1 MHTVQL
7 DCGKKWSKDDSHLQ
21 ILNGKRILTM
31 RLQFITKLK
40 SAFDISVKLAYIN
53 KYTIK
58 NGHRPIG
65 RVKGRR
71 LLTLNV

>member
-1 MHTVQL
+1 
-7 DCGKKWSKDDSHLQ
+7 
-21 ILNGKRILTM
+21 M
-31 RLQFITKLK
+31 RLQFITKWK

-65 RVKGRR
+65 RVKGR

>member
-1 MHTVQL
+1 
-7 DCGKKWSKDDSHLQ
+7 
-21 ILNGKRILTM
+21 M
-31 RLQFITKLK
+31 RLQFITKWK

-71 LLTLNV
+71 LLPLNV